1 MQFDEWRDPMIT
13 IFNRKEVCITYDMN
27 RQAEIRNILQ
37 GANIDYIIRTK
48 NRTETMLVRGGTRAY
63 TGSWG
68 NRQMMD
74 YEYHIYV
81 HKDDY
86 ERALYLMRG

>member
-1 MQFDEWRDPMIT
+1 MIT
-13 IFNRKEVCITYDMN
+13 IFNRKEICITYDMN

-37 GANIDYIIRTK
+37 GAGIDYVIRTK
-48 NRTETMLVRGGTRAY
+48 NRTETTLVRGGTRAY

-68 NRQMMD
+68 KLQMMD

>member
-1 MQFDEWRDPMIT
+1 MIT
-13 IFNRKEVCITYDMN
+13 IFNRKEICITYDMN

-37 GANIDYIIRTK
+37 GANIDYVIRTK

-63 TGSWG
+63 TGSYG

-86 ERALYLMRG
+86 EEAMYLLRNIG

>member
-1 MQFDEWRDPMIT
+1 MIT

-27 RQAEIRNILQ
+27 RQAEIRYLLQ
-37 GANIDYIIRTK
+37 GAGIDYIIRTK
-48 NRTETMLVRGGTRAY
+48 NRTKTMLVRGGTRAY
-63 TGSWG
+63 TGTYG

-86 ERALYLMRG
+86 EEALHLIHK

>member
-1 MQFDEWRDPMIT
+1 MIT
-13 IFNRKEVCITYDMN
+13 FLNRKEVCVTFDMN
-27 RQAEIRNILQ
+27 RQAEIRYLLQ
-37 GANIDYIIRTK
+37 GAGIDYAIRIK
-48 NRTETMLVRGGTRAY
+48 NRTESVFGRGGTTRAY
-63 TGSWG
+63 TGTYG

-86 ERALYLMRG
+86 EEAMFLIRDKG

>member
-1 MQFDEWRDPMIT
+1 MIT

-37 GANIDYIIRTK
+37 GANIDYVIRTK

>member
-1 MQFDEWRDPMIT
+1 MIT
-13 IFNRKEVCITYDMN
+13 IFNRKEVCITYDMK

>member
-1 MQFDEWRDPMIT
+1 MQFDEWRDFMIT

-63 TGSWG
+63 TGSWE

>member
-1 MQFDEWRDPMIT
+1 MIT
-13 IFNRKEVCITYDMN
+13 IFNRKEVCITYDIN

-37 GANIDYIIRTK
+37 GADIDYVIRTK

-63 TGSWG
+63 TGSG
-68 NRQMMD
+68 GSRQMMD

>member
-1 MQFDEWRDPMIT
+1 MIT
-13 IFNRKEVCITYDMN
+13 FLNRKEVCVTFDMN
-27 RQAEIRNILQ
+27 RQAEIRYLLQ
-37 GANIDYIIRTK
+37 GAGIDYVIRTK
-48 NRTETMLVRGGTRAY
+48 NRTETMLARGGTIRAY
-63 TGSWG
+63 TGTRG

-86 ERALYLMRG
+86 EEAMFLIRDKG

>member
-1 MQFDEWRDPMIT
+1 MIT

-86 ERALYLMRG
+86 EDALRLIREKG

>member
-1 MQFDEWRDPMIT
+1 MIT

-37 GANIDYIIRTK
+37 GADIDYVIRTK
-48 NRTETMLVRGGTRAY
+48 NRTETMFVRGGTRAY

>member
-1 MQFDEWRDPMIT
+1 MIT
-13 IFNRKEVCITYDMN
+13 IFIRKEVCITYDMN

>member
-1 MQFDEWRDPMIT
+1 MIT

>member
-1 MQFDEWRDPMIT
+1 MIT
-13 IFNRKEVCITYDMN
+13 IFNRKEICITYDMN

>member
-1 MQFDEWRDPMIT
+1 
-13 IFNRKEVCITYDMN
+13 
-27 RQAEIRNILQ
+27 Q
-37 GANIDYIIRTK
+37 GAGIDYIIRTK
-48 NRTETMLVRGGTRAY
+48 NRTKTMLVRGGTRAY
-63 TGSWG
+63 TGTYG

-86 ERALYLMRG
+86 EEALHLIHK

>member
-1 MQFDEWRDPMIT
+1 MIT

-74 YEYHIYV
+74 YEYQLYV
-81 HKDDY
+81 HKDY
-86 ERALYLMRG
+86 YARALYLMRG

>member
-1 MQFDEWRDPMIT
+1 MIT

-68 NRQMMD
+68 NRQMID